1 MDDNIETT
9 TIEDFHNQPLKK
21 AKYSESSILDDILPS
36 PTISALSL
44 VSECS
49 ESIGSESTNQINS
62 ECSEFIG
69 SESGNQIN
77 GAPLPPPP
85 SPSMSTLCPVS
96 ELMNEEKVSEDGDNQ
111 ADSDDDDKQTHEPGH
126 IINNVIYDYLPQ
138 GKKKHLL
145 FLL

>member
-21 AKYSESSILDDILPS
+21 AKYSESSISDDILPS

-49 ESIGSESTNQINS
+49 ES
-62 ECSEFIG
+62 IG

-111 ADSDDDDKQTHEPGH
+111 ADSEDDDKQTHEPDH